1 LGENYKLLNRQR
13 QEQHQNSSKRHNA
26 QRQGAPNQFGESNLG
41 EYVDRLLAKAIIAL
55 AKNYQAGSIVLPK
68 LSDVQESIQSEVQAR
83 AEQKCP
89 ELIEAQKKY
98 AKQYRS
104 SVHRWSYSRLIE
116 SIQSQAAQA
125 GIIVEEARQSL
136 VVSPQDKAKKL
147 AIDAYNSRLQ
157 AII

>member
-1 LGENYKLLNRQR
+1 ML
-13 QEQHQNSSKRHNA
+13 
-26 QRQGAPNQFGESNLG
+26 P
-41 EYVDRLLAKAIIAL
+41 KAIIAL

-104 SVHRWSYSRLIE
+104 SVPRWSYSRLIE

-125 GIIVEEARQSL
+125 GIIVEEARQDL
-136 VVSPQDKAKKL
+136 VGSPQDKARKL
-147 AIDAYNSRLQ
+147 AINAYNFRLQ